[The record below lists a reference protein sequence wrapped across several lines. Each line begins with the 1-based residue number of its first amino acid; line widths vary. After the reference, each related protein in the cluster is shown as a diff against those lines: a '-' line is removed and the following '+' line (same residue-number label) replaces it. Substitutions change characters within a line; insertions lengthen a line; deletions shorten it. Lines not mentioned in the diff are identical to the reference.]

1 MGARA
6 AGRGAGNARRK
17 SDLAGE
23 ELMQERQGAKSAV
36 TTIGLHGLVALLAM
50 LSLAPVVWVVCSS
63 IKRPEDF
70 YAYVFLPHDLSRLT
84 LMNYVGLL
92 RESPFGQWIINSL
105 VLSSAQTALVVT
117 LSSLGGFAL
126 AKYEFFGKRPLMAIM
141 VGVLALP
148 IQVLLPSGYEL
159 MYDLGWVNSYLA
171 IVVPGAVSVFG
182 MFLFKASMEAVP
194 DELLLA
200 GRVDG
205 CSELRLWWEVA
216 LPVVRPTVG
225 AFTLLSFLASWN
237 SFLWP
242 QVVLQQEGKYTLP
255 IGMANLQGLPEIQ
268 QNYGMLMAGTLLG
281 VLPVA
286 ILFFVLQKDFV
297 AGLAEGAVKG

>member
-1 MGARA
+1 MAE
-6 AGRGAGNARRK
+6 K
-17 SDLAGE
+17 SNI
-23 ELMQERQGAKSAV
+23 KSAAS
-36 TTIGLHGLVALLAM
+36 TIGLHGLVAMLAM
-50 LSLAPVVWVVCSS
+50 LSLYAPVLWVVCSTF
-63 IKRPEDF
+63 KRQEDF
-70 YAYVFLPHDLSRLT
+70 YAYVFLPHDLSRIT
-84 LMNYVGLL
+84 LMNYVGLV
-92 RESPFGQWIINSL
+92 RHSQFGRWIVNSL
-105 VLSSAQTALVVT
+105 VLSSAQTTLVVT

-126 AKYEFFGKRPLMAIM
+126 AKYEFFGKSALMAIM

-148 IQVLLPSGYEL
+148 VQVLLPSGYEL
-159 MYDLGWVNSYLA
+159 MYQLGWVNSYLA

-194 DELLLA
+194 DELLQA

-216 LPVVRPTVG
+216 LPVVRPTIG

-255 IGMANLQGLPEIQ
+255 IGMANLQGLPEMQ

-281 VLPVA
+281 IAPVA

>member
-1 MGARA
+1 
-6 AGRGAGNARRK
+6 
-17 SDLAGE
+17 
-23 ELMQERQGAKSAV
+23 MQERQGAKSAV